1 MLVFPALAF
10 SDGAIHLWTVAGL
23 AFGIWLAWTVLG
35 KRLRRYT
42 SEEEALTLSDF
53 FEKRFGD
60 KTGTLRTLTAAL
72 TIFFIM
78 FNTNS
83 GLIAGL
89 NCWNLSSV
97 LGTTR
102 ASC

>member
-1 MLVFPALAF
+1 MLAFPALAF
-10 SDGAIHLWTVAGL
+10 SDGAMHLWTVAGL
-23 AFGIWLAWTVLG
+23 TFGVWLAWTVLG
-35 KRLRRYT
+35 KRLKRYT
-42 SEEEALTLSDF
+42 SLEESLTLPDF
-53 FEKRFGD
+53 FEKRFAD
-60 KTGTLRTLTAAL
+60 RTGALRILTAAL

-78 FNTNS
+78 FNINS